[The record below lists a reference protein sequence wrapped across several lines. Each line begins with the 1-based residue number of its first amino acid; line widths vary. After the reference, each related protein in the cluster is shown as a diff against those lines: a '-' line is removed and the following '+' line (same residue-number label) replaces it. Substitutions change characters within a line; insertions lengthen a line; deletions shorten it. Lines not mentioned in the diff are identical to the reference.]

1 MITSGIFFK
10 NFKKKKELSTLKKK
24 LNSILKENNN
34 IIQSLSSNYRDSFD
48 KKKIGR
54 FKKFL
59 NYRIIGMGGSSLGTQ
74 AIYDFLNYKIKKN
87 FSFLDNLQ
95 PNLKNNEKKKYL
107 NLIVSKSGN
116 TIETIAN
123 SNIYI
128 KKKDQNIFITEN
140 KKNYLHDLAQNL
152 KADII
157 HHNNFIGGR
166 YSVLSEVGMLPAELM
181 GLNSS
186 KFRQLNN
193 LVNNKKYLNALL
205 SNVSSTL
212 YFLKKKKYN
221 SIILNYDNRSNNLF
235 SWYQQ
240 LVAESLGKNNRGL
253 LPIISNMP
261 KDNHSVMQLYL
272 DGFKNNFYTFF
283 YTHDK
288 NSPKI
293 INKTILSS
301 KNYIKNKNLSNI
313 TYAQKIATEIVFR
326 KKNIP
331 FRSIEIKKRDEKT
344 LGELFTFFILETILL
359 GKALKLNPYDQ
370 PAVELIKKETKKI
383 LV

>member
-24 LNSILKENNN
+24 LNSILKENNY

-74 AIYDFLNYKIKKN
+74 AIYDFLSHKIKKN

-221 SIILNYDNRSNNLF
+221 SIILNYDNRSKNLF

-253 LPIISNMP
+253 LPIISNLP